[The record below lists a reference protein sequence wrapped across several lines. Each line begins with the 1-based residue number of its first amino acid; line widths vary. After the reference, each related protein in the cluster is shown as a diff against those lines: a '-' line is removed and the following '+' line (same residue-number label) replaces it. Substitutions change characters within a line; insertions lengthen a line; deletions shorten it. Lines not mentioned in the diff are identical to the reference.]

1 MFKLQG
7 VKGDKERRELN
18 QSLLQK
24 SRELEQEL
32 AFNANRILLFE
43 ENQMLKKR
51 LHEAVDILVPPPSKS
66 LKFDLKELRN
76 ESARS
81 SQNP

>member
-43 ENQMLKKR
+43 ENQMPRFSIKMAERTKKC
-51 LHEAVDILVPPPSKS
+51 L
-66 LKFDLKELRN
+66 N
-76 ESARS
+76 
-81 SQNP
+81 